1 MGPTCQPVG
10 PICQPLP
17 SLFFSFPLSIS
28 PASTSPPS
36 LSLLSSPGGQGD
48 RRLLVPS
55 AGAPPPPP
63 IVGAPSHLPR
73 RQPDPPPSALRPLPP
88 SPPLFRILSAH
99 RSLRSVTG
107 RRRASRSST
116 RGCAR
121 HILLLP
127 PPAPLPPRGDVHGG
141 AAASS
146 SLLFP
151 RGYGGDQTRAA
162 LAPSRA
168 ALLRR
173 PRPPPWPPPRHGRR
187 APRACLASGRTS
199 AAGTQGRR
207 PRLGPS
213 WGWVRS
219 LAGRRLELRRRE
231 AGASPRRPTSA
242 LSAGGMAGACPVR
255 HRGAW
260 ASPRRPP
267 GPYQGAW
274 PELRLGP
281 AWGRGR
287 SSTAGRRG
295 RRPAWALRRR

>member
-1 MGPTCQPVG
+1 MVVLAVGPTCQPVG

-17 SLFFSFPLSIS
+17 SLFFSFPLSSS
-28 PASTSPPS
+28 PASTSPPLS

-48 RRLLVPS
+48 RRFLVPS

-63 IVGAPSHLPR
+63 IVSAPSHLPC
-73 RQPDPPPSALRPLPP
+73 RQPDRPPPALRPLPP

-107 RRRASRSST
+107 RWQASRSST
-116 RGCAR
+116 RGCAW
-121 HILLLP
+121 HIVLIP

-146 SLLFP
+146 SLLLP

-173 PRPPPWPPPRHGRR
+173 PRPPPWPPSRHGRR
-187 APRACLASGRTS
+187 APRACLAGGRTS
-199 AAGTQGRR
+199 AAGTQGRL

-219 LAGRRLELRRRE
+219 LAGRRPKL
-231 AGASPRRPTSA
+231 RRPTSA
-242 LSAGGMAGACPVR
+242 LSAG
-255 HRGAW
+255 AW
-260 ASPRRPP
+260 SEPARSATGGHGRRPATP
-267 GPYQGAW
+267 
-274 PELRLGP
+274 LGP
-281 AWGRGR
+281 TRGRGR
-287 SSTAGRRG
+287 SSAAGR
-295 RRPAWALRRR
+295 

>member
-1 MGPTCQPVG
+1 MSACGPHMSAS
-10 PICQPLP
+10 PISLFLFP
-17 SLFFSFPLSIS
+17 SLHLPGLDL
-28 PASTSPPS
+28 PPFS

-63 IVGAPSHLPR
+63 IVGAPSHLPC
-73 RQPDPPPSALRPLPP
+73 RQPDPPPPALRPLPP

-116 RGCAR
+116 RGCAW
-121 HILLLP
+121 HILLIP

-146 SLLFP
+146 SLLLP

-173 PRPPPWPPPRHGRR
+173 PRPPPWPPSRHGRR
-187 APRACLASGRTS
+187 APRACLAGGRSS

-213 WGWVRS
+213 
-219 LAGRRLELRRRE
+219 
-231 AGASPRRPTSA
+231 
-242 LSAGGMAGACPVR
+242 
-255 HRGAW
+255 
-260 ASPRRPP
+260 
-267 GPYQGAW
+267 
-274 PELRLGP
+274 
-281 AWGRGR
+281 
-287 SSTAGRRG
+287 
-295 RRPAWALRRR
+295 